1 MGHEGRKAPDSSHIA
16 QWCADEPPVTV
27 VDTQRGIPRRSKK
40 TGPPEVY
47 DFRRPMT
54 LAREH
59 GRVLEMAFET
69 YARQWGNQ
77 LSARLRSLST
87 VTLES
92 VAMRSYDEYVR
103 ALPQTTVMVLCTV
116 EPGRTSAVVQV
127 PGAMVMSWVDLLLG
141 GPGRPSGDVDRELT
155 EIEFQL
161 VRSLLQHSL
170 ADLGYAFASVLPM
183 EASIRGVQYNPQF
196 VQVVPASVPVI
207 VAGFAMRVGEVEE
220 TATMMIPAD
229 VLLAGVRAGD
239 STDSRSADEVAAHAV
254 ALAGLARG
262 VEDVPVGVAVRFGP
276 VTVRPSDVVGLTVG
290 TVLHLNHPTARPL
303 DVVVDDVVLARAAAG
318 TQGTRLACRIVT
330 SEENV

>member
-1 MGHEGRKAPDSSHIA
+1 MPRR
-16 QWCADEPPVTV
+16 WADQVVVTV
-27 VDTQRGIPRRSKK
+27 QDMQRETPRRSKK
-40 TGPPEVY
+40 TGRPEVY

-77 LSARLRSLST
+77 LSARLRAMSS

-92 VAMRSYDEYVR
+92 VTKHSYDEYVR

-116 EPGRTSAVVQV
+116 EPSRTTAVVQV
-127 PGAMVMSWVDLLLG
+127 PGAMVMSWIDLLLG
-141 GPGRPSGDVDRELT
+141 GPGRPVGKVDRELT
-155 EIEFQL
+155 DIEFQL
-161 VRSLLQHSL
+161 VRSVLQHSL
-170 ADLGYAFASVLPM
+170 ADIGYAFASVLPM
-183 EASIRGVQYNPQF
+183 EATVRAVQYNPQF

-207 VAGFAMRVGEVEE
+207 VASFVVRVGEVEE
-220 TATMMIPAD
+220 TATMMIPAE
-229 VLLAGVRAGD
+229 VLLAGLRAGD
-239 STDSRSADEVAAHAV
+239 SADSRSDDEVAAHAA
-254 ALAGLARG
+254 ALADLARG
-262 VEDVPVGVAVRFGP
+262 VEDVPVGVAVRFGA
-276 VTVRPSDVVGLTVG
+276 VTVRPSDIVGLEVG
-290 TVLHLNHPTARPL
+290 AVLHLGHPTARPL

>member
-1 MGHEGRKAPDSSHIA
+1 M
-16 QWCADEPPVTV
+16 TV
-27 VDTQRGIPRRSKK
+27 HDTQRESARRSKK
-40 TGPPEVY
+40 SGPPEVY

-77 LSARLRSLST
+77 LSARLRALSV

-92 VAMRSYDEYVR
+92 VAMHSYEEYVR
-103 ALPQTTVMVLCTV
+103 SLPQTTVMVLCNV
-116 EPGRTSAVVQV
+116 EPGRNTAVVQV

-141 GPGRPSGDVDRELT
+141 GPGTPSGDVDRELT
-155 EIEFQL
+155 DIEFQL
-161 VRSLLQHSL
+161 VRSVLQHSL
-170 ADLGYAFASVLPM
+170 ADIGYAFASVLPL
-183 EASIRGVQYNPQF
+183 EASVGSVQYNPQF

-207 VAGFAMRVGEVEE
+207 VASFTLRVAETEQ
-220 TATMMIPAD
+220 TATMMLPAE
-229 VLLAGVRAGD
+229 LLLTALRAGE
-239 STDSRSADEVAAHAV
+239 SADSRSDDEVAAHAE
-254 ALAGLARG
+254 ALASLARG
-262 VEDVPVGVAVRFGP
+262 VEDVPVPVSVRFSP
-276 VTVRPSDVVGLTVG
+276 VTVRPTQIIGLTVG
-290 TVLHLNHPTARPL
+290 AVLQLGHPTARPL

>member
-1 MGHEGRKAPDSSHIA
+1 M
-16 QWCADEPPVTV
+16 TV
-27 VDTQRGIPRRSKK
+27 QDTQRESARRSKK
-40 TGPPEVY
+40 RGLPEVY

-92 VAMRSYDEYVR
+92 VAMHSYDEYVR
-103 ALPQTTVMVLCTV
+103 ALPGTTVMVLCNL
-116 EPGRTSAVVQV
+116 EPGRTTAVVQV
-127 PGAMVMSWVDLLLG
+127 PGSMVMSWVDLLLG

-155 EIEFQL
+155 DIEFQL
-161 VRSLLQHSL
+161 VRALLQHSL
-170 ADLGYAFASVLPM
+170 ADIGYAFASVVPM
-183 EASIRGVQYNPQF
+183 EASVRAVQYNPQF

-207 VAGFAMRVGEVEE
+207 VASFALRVGEIEE
-220 TATMMIPAD
+220 TASMMIPAE
-229 VLLAGVRAGD
+229 VLLTGLRAGD
-239 STDSRSADEVAAHAV
+239 SADSRTPDEVAAHAE
-254 ALAGLARG
+254 ALAHLVRG
-262 VEDVPVGVAVRFGP
+262 VEDVPVPVAVRFSP
-276 VTVRPSDVVGLTVG
+276 VTVRPTDIIGLRIG
-290 TVLHLNHPTARPL
+290 AVLQLNHPTARPL